1 MLLTKLNCKLG
12 LSLEIMEPHV
22 VTYYVVLAATVIAAH
37 WRGKSCE
44 RAGAWIALSGSLLTS
59 AVPWGGIWMTFAV
72 PIFFIDL
79 MVLAGF
85 WSLALF
91 SSRFWPYWA
100 TGWQLVGLLVHIQ
113 RMMFDDIL
121 EKPYG
126 LLSMYIAYPI
136 LLVILIASLR
146 SERVARI
153 QRIHATAK

>member
-1 MLLTKLNCKLG
+1 MDSSVRVIVYKHSG
-12 LSLEIMEPHV
+12 L
-22 VTYYVVLAATVIAAH
+22 
-37 WRGKSCE
+37 
-44 RAGAWIALSGSLLTS
+44 
-59 AVPWGGIWMTFAV
+59 GGIWEAFAV
-72 PIFFIDL
+72 PVFIIDL

-113 RMMFDDIL
+113 RLMFDDIL

-136 LLVILIASLR
+136 LLVILLSSLQ
-146 SERVARI
+146 SGTVANAQGNLSR
-153 QRIHATAK
+153 R

>member
-1 MLLTKLNCKLG
+1 MRRTKPFFVHEQ
-12 LSLEIMEPHV
+12 SPEPVEPHV
-22 VTYYVVLAATVIAAH
+22 ATYYVMLVATVFAAH

-44 RAGAWIALSGSLLTS
+44 KAGAWIALSGSLFTS
-59 AVPWGGIWMTFAV
+59 TVAWGGIWEAFAV
-72 PIFFIDL
+72 PVFIIDL

-113 RMMFDDIL
+113 RLMFDDIL

-126 LLSMYIAYPI
+126 LLSMYISYPI
-136 LLVILIASLR
+136 LLVILLSSLQTQT
-146 SERVARI
+146 VANVQGNLSR
-153 QRIHATAK
+153 R